1 MRNLVL
7 PIGCILLSVSAFF
20 AAITVAQSPDQ
31 SEGQRAS
38 SSERTSSSRSSD
50 RDEVKQSGSSATGQ
64 KKAAEQNKANQ
75 NKADQNQPAESKSG
89 RIGQDKPAQ
98 AKAGAGKAGISK
110 VLPGITPERE
120 AAVMTFVK
128 RHHPELTELLIHLKE
143 NAPKEYDRAVRELLR
158 TSERLAQIQERDS
171 LTYELELQ
179 SWKARSRAQL
189 LAARLQM
196 GESSELREQ
205 LRAALNEE
213 YDLRLQLLERDR
225 EKAADRLKN
234 LGEQIDRISQRRAEE
249 IDRQLKQLTSAA
261 RGGEAKAKGKA
272 KAKAKEDF
280 PPNKKTESSTN

>member
-1 MRNLVL
+1 MMRNLFPL
-7 PIGCILLSVSAFF
+7 MGFILVAASAFF
-20 AAITVAQSPDQ
+20 AAISAAQLPAKSQSP
-31 SEGQRAS
+31 G
-38 SSERTSSSRSSD
+38 
-50 RDEVKQSGSSATGQ
+50 K
-64 KKAAEQNKANQ
+64 
-75 NKADQNQPAESKSG
+75 SKSG
-89 RIGQDKPAQ
+89 ES
-98 AKAGAGKAGISK
+98 KATASK

-128 RHHPELTELLIHLKE
+128 RHHPELTQLLIHLKE
-143 NAPKEYDRAVRELLR
+143 NAPKEYDRAVRDLLR

-196 GESSELREQ
+196 GDSDELRKQ

-225 EKAADRLKN
+225 EKAAERLKH
-234 LGEQIDRISQRRAEE
+234 LGDQVDKLSQRREEE

-272 KAKAKEDF
+272 KAKAKAKEI
-280 PPNKKTESSTN
+280 PPEKKKMETQSSN